1 MTLKPCPLC
10 GYPYNAPEN
19 QTCGKCRGS
28 LGAAPAAA
36 VAVAALPAG
45 RAALLPRTLP
55 EIACYLPV
63 LVGLLLGWPN
73 PIAAAFGLMMGAL
86 LLRVARLDMERFSK
100 GLLIGIV
107 VIAVFFGYL
116 VFLLLFYAIWGLL
129 QPALHP
135 LAEQVARLLKR

>member
-1 MTLKPCPLC
+1 MTLKSCPLC

-19 QTCGKCRGS
+19 QTCGKCRGW
-28 LGAAPAAA
+28 LGATPAAA
-36 VAVAALPAG
+36 VAVAALPTG
-45 RAALLPRTLP
+45 RAALVPRSLP

-86 LLRVARLDMERFSK
+86 LLRVVRLDMERFSK
-100 GLLIGIV
+100 GLLVGIV
-107 VIAVFFGYL
+107 AIAVFFAYL
-116 VFLLLFYAIWGLL
+116 VFLLLFYVIWGLL